1 MTNPEGFTD
10 NFFCTCTS
18 EYTGNLCQSRINFC
32 NSAPCN
38 NGNCNPTI
46 GGYECDCTEG
56 FDSSNPS
63 QSKYCDININD
74 CASNPCKNDAICRD
88 FINRFS
94 CICKPGWTGTIC
106 DIDLRECYSD
116 PCQNGYCLEQVDAY
130 QCVCDFGFYG
140 VDCELDILEC
150 ESEPCRNGGQSS
162 YW

>member
-1 MTNPEGFTD
+1 MP
-10 NFFCTCTS
+10 
-18 EYTGNLCQSRINFC
+18 L
-32 NSAPCN
+32 SA
-38 NGNCNPTI
+38 TL
-46 GGYECDCTEG
+46 
-56 FDSSNPS
+56 
-63 QSKYCDININD
+63 
-74 CASNPCKNDAICRD
+74 PCKNDAVCRD

-94 CICKPGWTGTIC
+94 CICKAGWTGTIC

-150 ESEPCRNGGQSS
+150 DSEPCRNGGQSS